1 MNECRYHAIDVCETG
16 TFKKFHKILYCLADR
31 AAPLLT
37 VHCAVGF
44 SRVSLFVFCIQEV
57 FQATTTICKL
67 IYSGIIYFINEF
79 YCQFNYLNMMY
90 R

>member
-1 MNECRYHAIDVCETG
+1 MNECRYHVWNSIDVCETG

-44 SRVSLFVFCIQEV
+44 SRVSLFVFV
-57 FQATTTICKL
+57 
-67 IYSGIIYFINEF
+67 INDKTS
-79 YCQFNYLNMMY
+79 YKKI
-90 R
+90 